1 MVSARSASYGSLAE
15 AQTRFTPDILL
26 GDTMKLPLMTA
37 ALVATL
43 AAAPV
48 FAQSPA
54 PAPAP
59 APAAPAA
66 TAPAATA
73 PAGDSMSSP
82 APKKTTH
89 HKSHSSHHH
98 AKKAASTDA
107 APAADAPK

>member
-1 MVSARSASYGSLAE
+1 VFARSASYGFRAE
-15 AQTRFTPDILL
+15 AQTRFTPNILL

-54 PAPAP
+54 PAAAP

-66 TAPAATA
+66 AAPAASA
-73 PAGDSMSSP
+73 PAADSMAAP
-82 APKKTTH
+82 APKKSTK
-89 HKSHSSHHH
+89 HKSHSHHH
-98 AKKAASTDA
+98 AKKTASTDA